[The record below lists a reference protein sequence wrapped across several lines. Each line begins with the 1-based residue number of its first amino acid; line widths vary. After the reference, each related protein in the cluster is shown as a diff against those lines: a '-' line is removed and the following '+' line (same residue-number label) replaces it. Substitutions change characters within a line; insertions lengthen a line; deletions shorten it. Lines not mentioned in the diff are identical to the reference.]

1 VERAKEILMKRVDTE
16 MVWFQDSLEQK
27 DSELVQALRNQDGT
41 AIEKNPDQAD
51 KIQHMSGRE
60 LATHITIIKGGG

>member
-1 VERAKEILMKRVDTE
+1 MERAKEILMKRVDTE
-16 MVWFQDSLEQK
+16 MVWFQDSLGEK
-27 DSELVQALRNQDGT
+27 DAELVQALRNQDGS
-41 AIEKNPDQAD
+41 AIVKHPDQVD

>member
-1 VERAKEILMKRVDTE
+1 
-16 MVWFQDSLEQK
+16 MVWFQDSLGEK
-27 DSELVQALRNQDGT
+27 DAELVQALRNQDGS
-41 AIEKNPDQAD
+41 AIVKHPDQVD